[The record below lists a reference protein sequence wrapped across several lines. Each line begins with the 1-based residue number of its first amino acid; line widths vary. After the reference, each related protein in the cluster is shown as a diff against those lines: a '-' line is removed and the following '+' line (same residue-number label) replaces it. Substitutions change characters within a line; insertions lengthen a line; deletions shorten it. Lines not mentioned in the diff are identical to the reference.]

1 MKCSTL
7 KPVAELTGGLL
18 SGVDATLV
26 ANSVYGML
34 RLPPEVGWVD
44 DIAAPSSGGLIMA

>member
-7 KPVAELTGGLL
+7 KPVAGLTGGLL
-18 SGVDATLV
+18 VDVDATLV

-34 RLPPEVGWVD
+34 RLPPGLGWGD
-44 DIAAPSSGGLIMA
+44 DIAAPSSGDLDMA